1 MAVFG
6 EQVVIGLFLGGTDF
20 LGDRLIPFVA
30 VRKDGVDV
38 EHDAAKIEHAV
49 AHDVARRKASEADQG
64 GSNGC
69 GKFGGGIECQMINL
83 WLFTRVDR
91 KSVVSDRVCQ

>member
-1 MAVFG
+1 IAVFG

-49 AHDVARRKASEADQG
+49 AHDVAQRNARAADQG

-69 GKFGGGIECQMINL
+69 GKFGGGPGRSEEG
-83 WLFTRVDR
+83 RVGKEWVR
-91 KSVVSDRVCQ
+91 RFKTWGGAET